1 MAKKESYR
9 AGLTSGI
16 NWRKTIVN
24 FDEKTQKTQ
33 KKRLKKVKKESSY
46 DLSEW
51 IKGFRIGYDYER
63 KRR

>member
-16 NWRKTIVN
+16 NWRKTLVN
-24 FDEKTQKTQ
+24 FDEKTKKTQ
-33 KKRLKKVKKESSY
+33 KQRLKKVKKESSY

-51 IKGFRIGYDYER
+51 MKGFRIGYDYER
-63 KRR
+63 KR